1 MYKIKHQPEDFIVNE
16 VIDLDISEGPYLY
29 CEIEKR
35 NWNTMSLAKR
45 LAKEL
50 RIKEKEIGFAGSKDK
65 KAITTQVFSFLKVS
79 KEKISKL
86 KILDV
91 KIKVLG
97 YGKERLSLGD
107 LKANKFTITVRNL
120 DKVFDGTVTEMKN
133 YFGEQ
138 RFGIEK
144 KNHIIGKL
152 LLQNKFKEACEELN
166 LDVKE
171 NDYIGA
177 LRKVSRKEML
187 LYLHAYQSWLWNI
200 KARDI
205 LSGKLELVGFLT
217 ETDVYDELLEKD
229 GLTKRSFILRSISEF
244 ALEGAEREV
253 VVEIKDFQ
261 IVETSDDDLFE
272 GKKKQVLKFTLPKS
286 CYATM
291 LLKEL
296 YKN

>member
-1 MYKIKHQPEDFIVNE
+1 MYKIKQQPEDFIVNE
-16 VIDLDISEGPYLY
+16 MIDLDISPGPYLY

-35 NWNTMSLAKR
+35 NWNTMSLAKK

-50 RIKEKEIGFAGSKDK
+50 RIKEKEVGFAGSKDK
-65 KAITTQVFSFLKVS
+65 KAVTTQFFSFLKVS
-79 KEKISKL
+79 KDMISKL
-86 KILDV
+86 QIPDV

-107 LKANKFTITVRNL
+107 LKANKFIITIRNL
-120 DKVFDGTVTEMKN
+120 DKVFKGVVTEMKN

-138 RFGIEK
+138 RFGVEG

-166 LDVKE
+166 LDIKN

-177 LRKVSRKEML
+177 LRKFSKKELL

-205 LSGKLELVGFLT
+205 PSGKLELVGFLT
-217 ETDVYDELLEKD
+217 ETNVYDDLLAED
-229 GLTKRSFILRSISEF
+229 GLTRRSFILRPMPEL
-244 ALEGAEREV
+244 AVEGAERKVIVEV
-253 VVEIKDFQ
+253 KDFQ
-261 IVETSDDDLFE
+261 VVETSDDEIFF
-272 GKKKQVLKFTLPKS
+272 GKNKQVLKFTLPKG

-291 LLKEL
+291 LLKQL
-296 YKN
+296 YG